1 MKVIALTRGPDGD
14 IAGVA
19 APVPLGDPRAHNLTL
34 WTSDEPDD
42 FDAAWMLT
50 QFLTSV
56 APVIAEEGWEAALSR
71 FVPEDWRSPS
81 ACLVLLEDPL
91 NLLSPGMAE
100 RSPVR
105 RR

>member
-19 APVPLGDPRAHNLTL
+19 APAPVDDPRAHHLTL
-34 WTSDEPDD
+34 WTSEEPDD

-50 QFLTSV
+50 AFLQSI
-56 APVIAEEGWEAALSR
+56 APVIAEEGWEAALRR
-71 FVPEDWRSPS
+71 FVPEDWSS
-81 ACLVLLEDPL
+81 ATARLILLEDPL

>member
-19 APVPLGDPRAHNLTL
+19 APVPLGD
-34 WTSDEPDD
+34 
-42 FDAAWMLT
+42 AAWMLT

-56 APVIAEEGWEAALSR
+56 AAIIGEDGWEAALRR

-91 NLLSPGMAE
+91 NILGPGMAE